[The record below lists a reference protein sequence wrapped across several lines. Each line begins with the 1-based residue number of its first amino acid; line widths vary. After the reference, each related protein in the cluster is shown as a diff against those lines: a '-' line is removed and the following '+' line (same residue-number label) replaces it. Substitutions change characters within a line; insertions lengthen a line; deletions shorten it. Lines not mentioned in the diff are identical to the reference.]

1 LTATP
6 GRNSPFDSSR
16 IKNVNKNSIA
26 LLLVACLIAGCA
38 TKNRLGFDQTR
49 RTSKESVDIYN
60 IDQMPSKQH
69 QEIAALSFR
78 CPRAD
83 PSKAFRYFVMEA
95 KRLGADG
102 IIMYGP
108 GEAYTKGSGIFGPGG
123 GLLGFGP
130 DFVFKASA
138 IAYDP

>member
-1 LTATP
+1 M
-6 GRNSPFDSSR
+6 
-16 IKNVNKNSIA
+16 NKNSIA

-38 TKNRLGFDQTR
+38 TTERTVLD
-49 RTSKESVDIYN
+49 RTSRAPKAVVDIYDIN
-60 IDQMPSKQH
+60 QVPPKKYR
-69 QEIAALSFR
+69 EIAALSFR
-78 CPRAD
+78 GPRAD
-83 PSKAFRYFVMEA
+83 QSKASRYFLREA